1 MNEDV
6 QSPRFWYFVM
16 RRGFHGPPWRR
27 RVPDQIIFM
36 ELDGL
41 EKGLMWD
48 MVYDTRF
55 FAIVGQTSMLMSMN

>member
-1 MNEDV
+1 
-6 QSPRFWYFVM
+6 
-16 RRGFHGPPWRR
+16 
-27 RVPDQIIFM
+27 M